1 MIILDRIVREFKKQ
15 KYTTICIVIFI
26 ILLFVAYLVYNM
38 VFGSRGTP
46 VMGNRLDG
54 IEEVALVDETW
65 DKILTA
71 LKDNKNVID
80 AKKVTENEGTEDRIL
95 NIIVVMKDGVK
106 NSEAKKLTKLVTEQ
120 LSEAQLAY
128 FDIEIYFT
136 NENTE
141 SSGYPMIAYKNKNSD
156 SFSYSNRK

>member
-1 MIILDRIVREFKKQ
+1 MDRIIKEFKKQ

-26 ILLFVAYLVYNM
+26 ILLIVAYLIYNM
-38 VFGSRGTP
+38 IFGGRGTP
-46 VMGNRLDG
+46 IMGNRLDG
-54 IEEVALVDETW
+54 IEEVVVQDDTW
-65 DKILTA
+65 NNILNN
-71 LKDNKNVID
+71 LKDNENVVD
-80 AKKVTENEGTEDRIL
+80 AKKVTENEGSEDRIL

-106 NSEAKKLTKLVTEQ
+106 NSEAKKLTTLVTDE
-120 LSEAQLAY
+120 LSESQLAY
-128 FDIEIYFT
+128 FDIETYFT

>member
-80 AKKVTENEGTEDRIL
+80 AKKVTENEGTEDRVL